1 MCIRSRR
8 LPQRREAGLT
18 LVELIMFILVIS
30 IAVVGVV
37 EILSYTTRNSADP
50 QARKQALAIAE
61 GLLEEVE
68 LAHFTYCD
76 PTDATADTA
85 TGAFLT
91 VTPGVPPIGCTSII
105 EDAGQKSP
113 EPVNGRPYDNVN
125 DYVDDYN
132 SLKTYTTDAT
142 GAAFPN
148 GYTATIKIVPEALN
162 GIAST
167 NSPASTDVLRI
178 TVTVTYANGSVT
190 LDGYRTRY
198 APASLP

>member
-1 MCIRSRR
+1 MSIHSRHLR
-8 LPQRREAGLT
+8 HQREAGLT

-30 IAVVGVV
+30 IAVIGVV
-37 EILSYTTRNSADP
+37 EILNYTTRNSADP

-61 GLLEEVE
+61 GMLEEVE

-91 VTPGVPPIGCTSII
+91 ATPGVPPIGCTGII
-105 EDAGQKSP
+105 ENVGQNAP

-125 DYVDDYN
+125 DYVDSYGTP
-132 SLKTYTTDAT
+132 KAYTTDAT

-148 GYTATIKIVPEALN
+148 GYSATITIVPEALN

-167 NSPASTDVLRI
+167 AAPASTDVLRV

-198 APASLP
+198 APTSLP